1 MKNILICGTN
11 GMIGRSILDLCLER
25 EDINMVTSI
34 TRKPLGFSHPRL
46 TEVIHTDFLDYA
58 AIEHAFKNQDT
69 CFYCIGVYTGQVSV
83 DEFRKIT
90 VDYTIA
96 FATMAKKQNPG
107 IRFCFLSGNGADLTE
122 KSKLMF
128 ARDKGAAENGLLN
141 LRFQYLNIFRPGY
154 IYPEK
159 PRREPNLPYR
169 VFRVLYKPIL
179 SKVYPN
185 IGLSSGQLAKA
196 MVTIGLFGG
205 DKVFYENRDIKEI
218 NN

>member
-11 GMIGRSILDLCLER
+11 GMIGSSILDICLQR
-25 EDINMVTSI
+25 GDINMVTSI
-34 TRKPLGFSHPRL
+34 TRKPLGFSHPKL
-46 TEVIHTDFLDYA
+46 IEVIHTDFLDYS
-58 AIEHAFKNQDT
+58 AIEPYFQNQDT
-69 CFYCIGVYTGQVSV
+69 CFYCLGVYTGQVSK
-83 DEFRKIT
+83 DDFRMIT

-96 FATMAKKQNPG
+96 FASMVKKCNPAL
-107 IRFCFLSGNGADLTE
+107 RFCFLSGNGADLTE

-159 PRREPNLPYR
+159 PRKEPNLPYK
-169 VFRVLYKPIL
+169 VFRVLYKPLL

-185 IGLSSGQLAKA
+185 IGLSSSKLAKA

-205 DKVFYENRDIKEI
+205 DKVFYENRDIREI
-218 NN
+218 NS